1 MANFKLLDAF
11 QLLVTY
17 YRPPTNRLT
26 PRSDQLPLR
35 SHGLHPP
42 GDHLPTVLNEELH
55 SDHPE
60 ASLPTRARPHAR
72 LLLLRIVS
80 VA

>member
-17 YRPPTNRLT
+17 YRPLT
-26 PRSDQLPLR
+26 PRSGQLPLR
-35 SHGLHPP
+35 SHGLHRP
-42 GDHLPTVLNEELH
+42 GDHLSTVLNEELH

-60 ASLPTRARPHAR
+60 ASVPTRARPHAG

-80 VA
+80 VAL